1 MLVGFLVP
9 TQERENEMENWRD
22 EMLKTLD
29 AIFDGE
35 VLCLEEPVA
44 LEPNIRVRVTI
55 ETPEGPHIRARSFF
69 ETARSLNLEGPSDWS
84 ARFEDTLYGR
94 EIGADN

>member
-1 MLVGFLVP
+1 MLVGFFVP
-9 TQERENEMENWRD
+9 TQERGNEMENWRN
-22 EMLKTLD
+22 EMVKTLD

-35 VLCLEEPVA
+35 VLRLEEPVA

-55 ETPEGPHIRARSFF
+55 ETPEASPARARSFF

-84 ARFEDTLYGR
+84 ARFEDYLYGR
-94 EIGADN
+94 KAGAND

>member
-9 TQERENEMENWRD
+9 TQERGNEMENWRD

-35 VLCLEEPVA
+35 VLRLEEPIA
-44 LEPNIRVRVTI
+44 LERNIRVRVTI
-55 ETPEGPHIRARSFF
+55 ETLENPPIRARSFF
-69 ETARSLNLEGPSDWS
+69 ETARSLHLEGPSDWS
-84 ARFEDTLYGR
+84 ARFEDYLYGR
-94 EIGADN
+94 ETGASD